1 MSDHRFQ
8 SHDDGDDCLD
18 GFEKY
23 LGADADFY
31 PDDAEVELMLARV
44 NERIDAHGGPV
55 PAPVSRRIT
64 PIWKQ
69 ALASVAAIVL
79 VVGAAYVGMQ
89 TGLLVPGGGEGETAA
104 VSFDTASLMNE
115 ITDYETELYALTDR
129 GVQTLLQ
136 EAVAGDG
143 AVSAERLLGDLTD
156 DEYEYLQATFDVG
169 DLL

>member
-1 MSDHRFQ
+1 MSDDRFQ
-8 SHDDGDDCLD
+8 GRDDGDDRLD

-31 PDDAEVELMLARV
+31 PDDVEVERMLARV
-44 NERIDAHGGPV
+44 NERIDELGGPV
-55 PAPVSRRIT
+55 SAPVSIRMT

-69 ALASVAAIVL
+69 ALASAAAILL

-89 TGLLVPGGGEGETAA
+89 TGLLVPGGGERETA
-104 VSFDTASLMNE
+104 VVTFDTASLMTE